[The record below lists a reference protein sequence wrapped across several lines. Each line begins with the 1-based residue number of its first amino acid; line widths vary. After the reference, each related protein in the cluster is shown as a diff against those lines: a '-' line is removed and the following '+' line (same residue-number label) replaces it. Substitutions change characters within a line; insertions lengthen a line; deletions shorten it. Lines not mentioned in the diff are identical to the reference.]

1 MFGIDE
7 RALRA
12 VWTVFLFGLGL
23 ALVYFIRDTIL
34 VFALAIFFAYMLWPV
49 VGLIEKVIPRRR
61 NFALA
66 AVYIALIGLLVL
78 VGFELIPAIASEAT
92 NLGTH
97 LPKLLSGTKLSTIP
111 LPSWMEPVRAQMITF
126 VNEKASDLGAR
137 VVPFVQQVGTHV
149 LTGLSAILPLIL
161 IPILAF
167 FFIKDGEHIRNSLLG
182 AVDDRHD
189 RSLLDIILDDIHSL
203 LKNYIRALVLM
214 AVASFI
220 SWAIFLSVMRYPY
233 ELLLA
238 GLAGIM
244 EFIPVIGPAAAGIVI
259 AVVCGASGAGNVLWI
274 IVFWGIYRVFAD
286 YVLNPYLMSS
296 GVELHPL
303 LVLFGVLAGESLGGI
318 PGMFFSIPVIAIL
331 RVIYLRVK
339 ASYTAPRGPV
349 RLDNAEVRR
358 M

>member
-274 IVFWGIYRVFAD
+274 IVFWGIYRVVRGLRAES
-286 YVLNPYLMSS
+286 LSN
-296 GVELHPL
+296 ELRCGATSAAGAVRRPCWREPWRHSRN
-303 LVLFGVLAGESLGGI
+303 VLFDSGNSHPAGHL
-318 PGMFFSIPVIAIL
+318 
-331 RVIYLRVK
+331 Y
-339 ASYTAPRGPV
+339 ASKGFLHRTAGAA